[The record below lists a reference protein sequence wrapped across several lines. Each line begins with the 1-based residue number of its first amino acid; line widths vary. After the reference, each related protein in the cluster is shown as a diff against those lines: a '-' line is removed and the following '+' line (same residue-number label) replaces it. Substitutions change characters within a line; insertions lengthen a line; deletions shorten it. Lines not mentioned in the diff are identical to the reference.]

1 MSTFA
6 QSVTLDDL
14 ETDPYAVYARL
25 RAESPVA
32 FVPAVN
38 SWLVSRWDDVNTV
51 TNTPALFSAEDDNA
65 PVVRHFGKPA
75 IIHTDGEV
83 HKTLRGG
90 IAPYYMPRK
99 VAEYIEPLVRPL
111 AQDRIRGLNS
121 RGAAEL
127 ISEYFEPVSAL
138 SLAHTFG
145 LKDISAETLTDW
157 FHGLSMGAINFE
169 RDPERT
175 AICDRTIA
183 DIDAALAPVLDRVE
197 VAPDDTPL
205 STMMRHGLPEGEIR
219 PRDYIMPSIRVAL
232 LGGMQEPGHGA
243 ATTLVGL
250 LQNPEQLAMVQDD
263 PDTLLPK
270 AVLEGVR
277 WIAPIGT
284 QGRTPIKDTELGG
297 VMIPA
302 GQTVSAL
309 IASANRDAQKFKD
322 PDAFDITRTETA
334 QAAFGFGQHFCAG
347 KWFSLAQMNILL
359 RVLFEEL
366 EDIRFHNGAAPQF
379 LGWEFRAPR
388 DFHVTFKARAA

>member
-1 MSTFA
+1 MTSFA

-14 ETDPYAVYARL
+14 ERDPYAVYARL
-25 RAESPVA
+25 RAEAPVA

-38 SWLVSRWDDVNTV
+38 SWLVSRWNDVNTV
-51 TNTPALFSAEDDNA
+51 TNSPKLFSAEDDNA

-75 IIHTDGEV
+75 IIHTDGEE
-83 HKTLRGG
+83 HQTLRGG

-99 VAEYIEPLVRPL
+99 VASYIEPLVRPL
-111 AQDRIRGLNS
+111 AQARIRAFEN
-121 RGAAEL
+121 RGHAEL
-127 ISEYFEPVSAL
+127 ICEYFEPVSAL

-145 LKDISAETLTDW
+145 LTDISSETLMEW

-175 AICDRTIA
+175 AICDKTIA
-183 DIDAALAPVLDRVE
+183 DIDAALDPALSRVE
-197 VAPDDTPL
+197 AQPDDTPL
-205 STMMRHGLPEGEIR
+205 STMMRHNMPDGQVR
-219 PRDYIMPSIRVAL
+219 ARDYIMPSIRVAL

-250 LQNPEQLAMVQDD
+250 LQNPDQMAMLQGD

-270 AVLEGVR
+270 SVLEGVR

-284 QGRTPIKDTELGG
+284 QGRTPFEDTELGG
-297 VMIPA
+297 VILPK

-309 IASANRDAQKFKD
+309 IASANRDASKFAN
-322 PDAFDITRTETA
+322 PDQFDITRSETA

-347 KWFSLAQMNILL
+347 KWFSLAQMELLL
-359 RVLFEEL
+359 RILFEEL
-366 EDIRFHNGAAPQF
+366 DNIAFTDGSPPEFQ
-379 LGWEFRAPR
+379 GWEFRAPR
-388 DFHVTFKARAA
+388 DFNVTFSARAA